1 MSQKKIKRKKP
12 KAKDMKELRK
22 RIQKAIVEVNED
34 LSDDQQV
41 TKDDESSS
49 DDSVEDLKDV
59 T

>member
-49 DDSVEDLKDV
+49 DDSVEDFKDV